1 MKKASRKKS
10 RHFSFFTQHKGGKS
24 KANVLLFWEHFLKN
38 QTWVIRVYNTHHMTK
53 SWDCWLNCQ
62 RDPTGRVDV
71 FSVHFR
77 NNLEYFVIKW
87 RHFFRTFSKEIDSFH
102 KKEETLFRSIVGVN
116 FTVLIGNDLKLNHE
130 EKKMFYRYFFGENWN
145 YFMRKW
151 RHFLRA

>member
-1 MKKASRKKS
+1 MKSAASRILLYEYLDAS
-10 RHFSFFTQHKGGKS
+10 STNFSMDFAIEVATRFASVSTMTGKQLVLRS
-24 KANVLLFWEHFLKN
+24 KLKFKIS
-38 QTWVIRVYNTHHMTK
+38 TI
-53 SWDCWLNCQ
+53 
-62 RDPTGRVDV
+62 PTGRVDV